1 MSDVML
7 NNRVLTASALMTV
20 IDGEKQLDREG
31 KPTER
36 VSRDVLG
43 LLFACH
49 LTELHQGKVIVQGS
63 PEAGYRYIIQL
74 PKAKQEENQL
84 G

>member
-1 MSDVML
+1 MS
-7 NNRVLTASALMTV
+7 V
-20 IDGEKQLDREG
+20 INGEKQLKSNG
-31 KPTER
+31 KATEKI
-36 VSRDVLG
+36 SRDVLG

-74 PKAKQEENQL
+74 PKAEQEESNL